1 MMAGF
6 AFGGSM
12 YLEPVM
18 NLAVD
23 PEYELM
29 TVKMFHEQMALRD
42 ARYLAAISKSAEERM
57 TRVPKA
63 SA

>member
-1 MMAGF
+1 
-6 AFGGSM
+6 M